1 MSDQVQDTEAQEEG
15 APMPPPA
22 MEEEVS
28 RNGVINLLDR
38 DWAIGVDWYAYDLGV
53 VSANIARFASA
64 HKPYIQRKQEQRN
77 IGVGNPDLGHSKL
90 AVAAAA
96 LANWRPGSW
105 IAVYPLGGGLYWLV
119 AVLRNIIVEDTAAL
133 TEQEARNLYKEM
145 TSPDWGWELVAA
157 DENWERGG
165 LQLSEDALI
174 APNLESDLSSS
185 VSVSDPEVLSQAIA
199 WGHIFRKYWYVPLPF
214 VAVALIIYFEIPS
227 RLINIFITE
236 VGDITIQETL
246 VDLPPAYALE
256 PRADVWLLNCARNLN
271 PMAYF
276 VPGWT
281 LTRITCDSESD
292 RIVYDYSRDP
302 AGVERQLEVVWD
314 DITSQKELQISP
326 QSSFVVTDLGYANDG
341 PTGVEPFYAA
351 GDLGSLYFDLALIL
365 DETPS
370 LGGVISE
377 PEDRNTQFGGAPDG
391 GDLVSI
397 TPASAYAPIVMTS
410 EDSPKRW
417 YENYGVAGMT
427 INRVSYDG
435 STWTYEGRIYAKQ

>member
-1 MSDQVQDTEAQEEG
+1 MLFLTLKFFR
-15 APMPPPA
+15 
-22 MEEEVS
+22 S
-28 RNGVINLLDR
+28 RL
-38 DWAIGVDWYAYDLGV
+38 
-53 VSANIARFASA
+53 
-64 HKPYIQRKQEQRN
+64 
-77 IGVGNPDLGHSKL
+77 
-90 AVAAAA
+90 
-96 LANWRPGSW
+96 
-105 IAVYPLGGGLYWLV
+105 LGGIFSASIG
-119 AVLRNIIVEDTAAL
+119 
-133 TEQEARNLYKEM
+133 
-145 TSPDWGWELVAA
+145 
-157 DENWERGG
+157 
-165 LQLSEDALI
+165 
-174 APNLESDLSSS
+174 
-185 VSVSDPEVLSQAIA
+185 
-199 WGHIFRKYWYVPLPF
+199 IFRFRL

-377 PEDRNTQFGGAPDG
+377 PEDRNTQFGGAPEWRR
-391 GDLVSI
+391 
-397 TPASAYAPIVMTS
+397 PCQHYACFCLCSDCDDQRRFPETV
-410 EDSPKRW
+410 
-417 YENYGVAGMT
+417 V
-427 INRVSYDG
+427 
-435 STWTYEGRIYAKQ
+435 